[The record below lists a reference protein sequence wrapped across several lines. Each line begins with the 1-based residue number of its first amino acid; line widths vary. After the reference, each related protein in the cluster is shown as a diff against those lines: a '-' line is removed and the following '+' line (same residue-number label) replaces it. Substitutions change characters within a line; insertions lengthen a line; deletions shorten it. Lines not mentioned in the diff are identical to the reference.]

1 MKKRGRTAVLIILRI
16 AVMCIVFVFSSQNG
30 DRSGGVSEKV
40 TRAICRV
47 IFFRYD
53 EMSGD
58 EQLFVVRQLNYF
70 VRKLAHFSVY
80 MLMGMLSYSA
90 MLIADIQKIT
100 QKWAV
105 SLGICALYAAFD
117 EIHQYFIPGR
127 SMRFTDVL
135 IDCSGALIGIAIVK
149 LICITADHIKQNVKL
164 SRKER

>member
-1 MKKRGRTAVLIILRI
+1 MKKYGKTAVFIILLI
-16 AVMCIVFVFSSQNG
+16 AVMCAVFAFSSQDGNS
-30 DRSGGVSEKV
+30 SGGMSEKV
-40 TRAICRV
+40 TKVICRV
-47 IFFRYD
+47 IFFKYD

-90 MLIADIQKIT
+90 LIIADIGRNVR
-100 QKWAV
+100 KWAA
-105 SLGICALYAAFD
+105 SLGICALYAALD

-135 IDCSGALIGIAIVK
+135 IDCSGALIGIAAVK
-149 LICITADHIKQNVKL
+149 LICITADHIKQNAKL

>member
-1 MKKRGRTAVLIILRI
+1 MKKRGRTAVLIILLI

-30 DRSGGVSEKV
+30 DMSGGVSEKV